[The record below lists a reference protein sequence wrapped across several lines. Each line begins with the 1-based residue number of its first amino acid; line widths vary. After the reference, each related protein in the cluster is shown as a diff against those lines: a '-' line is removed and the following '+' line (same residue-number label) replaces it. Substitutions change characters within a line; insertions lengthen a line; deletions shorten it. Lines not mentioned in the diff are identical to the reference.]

1 MSEDNDLILSALSD
15 RLGCV
20 RVVVVSRVCDK
31 QRANSVCW
39 QRQPQEG
46 LCTQHKGIFYVVGLL
61 PSECPTLTLSLLRRK
76 KKKKKK
82 RSYLSKSKPRP
93 DIVPTTLTNFS
104 SGPLKSAGG
113 NMLVVLGKN
122 DTLKQFL
129 FIPLT

>member
-1 MSEDNDLILSALSD
+1 M
-15 RLGCV
+15 C
-20 RVVVVSRVCDK
+20 K
-31 QRANSVCW
+31 QRVFAEPASGRPLHTT
-39 QRQPQEG
+39 QR
-46 LCTQHKGIFYVVGLL
+46 H
-61 PSECPTLTLSLLRRK
+61 LLRGGPPPIRVPDPDAFFVEK
-76 KKKKKK
+76 EKKK

>member
-1 MSEDNDLILSALSD
+1 MSEDNDLILSALSG
-15 RLGCV
+15 RLLRV

-31 QRANSVCW
+31 QCANSVCS
-39 QRQPQEG
+39 QSQPQEG

-61 PSECPTLTLSLLRRK
+61 PSECPTLMLSLLRR
-76 KKKKKK
+76 KKKKK